1 MNNQFMQGLVQLLI
15 QSLTMTES
23 KRAARDQRN
32 APKLDGSQKFDVKG
46 QTEMFNRRGELRN
59 FNSPAQAANRQPTLS
74 DVPNRSNLSATPPNP
89 NARVSPGQMNLY
101 GQTNQPALPPAGQ
114 SGGSAL
120 PRGTSMPR
128 DGRPVQRQSLSRRQL
143 ARQRLQQ
150 SQRGTRGNS
159 NVLQDAARSNA
170 NTRAANNSQR
180 LRNLG
185 SRLNKGGS
193 RLLGPASQGLSAGM
207 TFLDAKDKGAT
218 TKQAATTTAGD
229 VVGFAGG
236 FRLGMALPIPEPRL
250 KAAVAVALGL
260 LGSSG
265 GSSLLENLQGYAKE
279 EEKEGTTETEATAPE
294 APAAPAQPAQP
305 AEPTYADQFND
316 EPVVTPVQQPI
327 QQRSEAPITAPRTR
341 LRPNLG
347 TQQVSPSV
355 YGGYRE

>member
-15 QSLTMTES
+15 QSLTMTEA
-23 KRAARDQRN
+23 KRARRDQRN

-59 FNSPAQAANRQPTLS
+59 FNNPAQSANRQPTLS

-114 SGGSAL
+114 TGGSAL

-128 DGRPVQRQSLSRRQL
+128 DGRPTQRQTLSRRQQ
-143 ARQRLQQ
+143 ARQRLQTARQ
-150 SQRGTRGNS
+150 GTRGNS
-159 NVLQDAARSNA
+159 GVLQQAARSSA

-185 SRLNKGGS
+185 SRLNRGGS
-193 RLLGPASQGLSAGM
+193 RVLGPASQGLSAGM
-207 TFLDAKDKGAT
+207 TYFDAREKGAT
-218 TKQAATTTAGD
+218 NKQAITTAAGD

-236 FRLGMALPIPEPRL
+236 FRAGMALPLPP
-250 KAAVAVALGL
+250 KARAVMAVVLGI
-260 LGSSG
+260 LGASG
-265 GSSLLENLQGYAKE
+265 GSGLVENLQGYAKE
-279 EEKEGTTETEATAPE
+279 DEKEGTTETEATAPQ